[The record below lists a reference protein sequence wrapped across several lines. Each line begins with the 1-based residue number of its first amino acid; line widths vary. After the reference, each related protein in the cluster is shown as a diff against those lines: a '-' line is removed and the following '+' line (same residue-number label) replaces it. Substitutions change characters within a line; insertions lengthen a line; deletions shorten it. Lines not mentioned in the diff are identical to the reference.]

1 MKRSYYQHPRI
12 RMEPIHSDCGV
23 VDGKDNGQSGSG
35 DFRNKYGESSGTSR
49 YQQPRTQSNYTYS
62 DMTVVQSTNPLTDS
76 DTTSLTGQ
84 LENTWSESSID
95 DDQDAALMVTLPTE
109 TTGHHG
115 DTSNQGDYQQPKPD
129 RTRSTG
135 HVDMPV
141 SPTLSPK
148 CNAISPTEPTS
159 QIKNH
164 PRLEMVNK
172 DKSIP
177 LKPPRKIK
185 KSTAAPT
192 DYQTPSQQLVTPPS
206 KRVTKTPLPEL
217 VPSSPSSDPAA
228 DGKSR
233 KVTGKKIIEND
244 CKGTVAAS
252 STHTHLPTPS
262 KFELVP
268 SPSLDPE
275 AIDRDAN
282 CQLPEIDVEFLEN
295 EEHSSTDAKSNR
307 EAGYQIPN
315 IDKAFLESEETLS
328 SQSYSQPTR
337 TPSQKS
343 TAAPSMAP
351 TSLVLPDVPA
361 RSPLEKSPSPKTSM
375 TSTDSPCLQAGT
387 PSVKSLNVAPSI
399 SQPAVPPKTVPALPM
414 KTREIPPPSTS
425 LYSELNELDRQDD
438 TLNYE
443 HLTPTSTP

>member
-23 VDGKDNGQSGSG
+23 VDGKGNGQSGSG
-35 DFRNKYGESSGTSR
+35 DFRNKYGEPSGTSR

-62 DMTVVQSTNPLTDS
+62 DMTVVQSTNALSES

-84 LENTWSESSID
+84 LENTSSESSID
-95 DDQDAALMVTLPTE
+95 HEQETALMVTLPTE

-115 DTSNQGDYQQPKPD
+115 DTSNQSDYQQPNSD
-129 RTRSTG
+129 CTRSAG
-135 HVDMPV
+135 YVDMPV
-141 SPTLSPK
+141 SPTLPPK
-148 CNAISPTEPTS
+148 CNAISPTHPTS
-159 QIKNH
+159 QIRKH

-206 KRVTKTPLPEL
+206 KRVTKTPSPEL
-217 VPSSPSSDPAA
+217 VPPSPSSDPAA
-228 DGKSR
+228 DSKSLE
-233 KVTGKKIIEND
+233 VTGKEIIEND
-244 CKGTVAAS
+244 CKDTVAAS
-252 STHTHLPTPS
+252 STHTLLPTPS
-262 KFELVP
+262 KSELP

-282 CQLPEIDVEFLEN
+282 CQVPEIDVEFLEN
-295 EEHSSTDAKSNR
+295 EGHHSSDLQSNR
-307 EAGYQIPN
+307 DAGYQIPN
-315 IDKAFLESEETLS
+315 IDKAFLESEEKLS
-328 SQSYSQPTR
+328 SQSSCSQPTR

-361 RSPLEKSPSPKTSM
+361 RSPSEKSPFPRTSM
-375 TSTDSPCLQAGT
+375 TSIDSPCLQAGT
-387 PSVKSLNVAPSI
+387 PSVKSLNAAPSI
-399 SQPAVPPKTVPALPM
+399 SQPAVPPKTVPALPV
-414 KTREIPPPSTS
+414 KTRETPPPSTS